1 MIEYDWRF
9 DVIWDYRQVYLRGA
23 QVTIALSLL
32 SVVFA
37 TILGL
42 FVALARQSRS
52 RIVTFISSVYVEFLR
67 NTPLLVQIF
76 WIFYCLPVLV
86 GVSLTA
92 FWSAAV
98 SLAVHFS
105 AYIAE
110 IIRSGIASID
120 RGQTDAA
127 KILGFT
133 YGQSMRRIVLP
144 QALRRVLPPLVN
156 IFADIVKLSS
166 LASVIGVYD
175 LMHSVNNTIMN
186 TFRPLEL
193 YSALAVVYFVL
204 IYPVA
209 FAARRFEL
217 RMSRQ

>member
-1 MIEYDWRF
+1 MGEYDWRF
-9 DVIWDYRQVYLRGA
+9 DVIWDYRQVYLHGA

-52 RIVTFISSVYVEFLR
+52 RIVTFIASAYVEFLR

-86 GVSLTA
+86 GVSMTA
-92 FWSAAV
+92 FWSAAI

-105 AYIAE
+105 SYIAE

-156 IFADIVKLSS
+156 TFADIVKLSS
-166 LASVIGVYD
+166 LASVIGVYE

-193 YSALAVVYFVL
+193 YTALAVVYFVL

-217 RMSRQ
+217 RLSRQ

>member
-1 MIEYDWRF
+1 MGEYDWRF
-9 DVIWDYRQVYLRGA
+9 DVIWDYRQVYLHGA

-52 RIVTFISSVYVEFLR
+52 RIVTLVSSAYVEFLR

-156 IFADIVKLSS
+156 TFADIVKLSS
-166 LASVIGVYD
+166 LASVIGVYE

-193 YSALAVVYFVL
+193 YTALAVVYFFL

-217 RMSRQ
+217 RLSRR

>member
-1 MIEYDWRF
+1 MVEYNWQF

-23 QVTIALSLL
+23 QITIALSLIC
-32 SVVFA
+32 VVCA
-37 TILGL
+37 TVLGL
-42 FVALARQSRS
+42 FVALARQSTS
-52 RIVTFISSVYVEFLR
+52 MILSGMASGFVEFLR

-92 FWSAAV
+92 FWSAAI
-98 SLAVHFS
+98 SLSMHFS

-127 KILGFT
+127 KILGFSYAQT
-133 YGQSMRRIVLP
+133 LRRIVLP
-144 QALRRVLPPLVN
+144 QAFRRILPPLVN
-156 IFADIVKLSS
+156 MFADIVKLSS

-175 LMHSVNNTIMN
+175 LMHSINNTIMN

-193 YSALAVVYFVL
+193 YTALAVVYFAL

-209 FAARRFEL
+209 FAARRIEL
-217 RMSRQ
+217 RLARR

>member
-23 QVTIALSLL
+23 QITIALSLL

-217 RMSRQ
+217 RLSRQ